1 MLNRIISFSLS
12 NRILIVVAS
21 LLLIVFGSYIAIRME
36 VDVFPDLTAPTVVVL
51 TEAHGMAPEEVEKL
65 VTFPIETSVNG
76 ATNVRRVRSSSSAGI
91 SIVWVEFEWNTDIF
105 KARQIVNEKIIS
117 IAEKLPAGV
126 GNPTMAPQSSIMGE
140 VMFISLT
147 SDTTS
152 LMNLRTIADWTIRPR
167 LLSTGGVAQVIIMGG
182 EYKQYQILASPQ
194 KMHFYKVSLNELLIA
209 SKQANGNSSGG
220 FMNEFGNEYIVK
232 GIGRTHDVNELG
244 KSVIKSSN
252 GKVIRIEDVAE
263 IKIGAAQKIGD
274 ASSNMKP
281 AIVLSIAKQPATN
294 TLELTE
300 KIDDAVAEMQSNLP
314 PDIHINTHIFRQ
326 ADFINAS
333 ISNIQKTLLEGSI
346 FVVIILFLFLMNWR
360 ATIISLLA
368 IPISLITA
376 ILTLHWLGYN
386 INTMS
391 LGGMAIAIGALVDDA
406 IIDVEN
412 VFKRLK
418 QNAIKP
424 IEERKDKLTVIFDA
438 SVEIR
443 TSIINATFIII
454 VAFIPLFFLSGMEGK
469 LLAPLGIAFIVSLF
483 ASLIVSITLTPVL
496 GSYLLADEKMLRK
509 QHKESWLV
517 ERLQNIYTKL
527 LEKIMRW
534 KKSIIAVSA
543 VLFIA
548 SLLVMTQLGRSFLPE
563 FNEGSLVISVV
574 SLPGISLNE
583 SNKLGTQVEKALLT
597 IPEIKITTRRT
608 GRAELDEHAQGV
620 NASEVEAPF
629 TLDKRSREEFMTE
642 VREKLAGVSGV
653 NITIGQPIGHR
664 IDHMLSGTRA
674 NIAIKIFG
682 ADLNKLFTISNQ
694 IKNEI
699 QNIEGLVDLSV
710 EQQIDIPQIQIK
722 AKRDM
727 LNHYGITIG
736 EFNEFIDVAFAGEKI
751 SEIYEGNKTFDLILR
766 FDDANRGTIENIRN
780 TMFFV
785 NGELSIV
792 NNGEYLPI
800 HNSQLT
806 NDNSQLPIHNSQLT
820 NDNSPFTI
828 PLHYIADIVSTSGP
842 NTINREN
849 VQRKTLVSANVA
861 GRDQKSVVEEIQK
874 IISSK
879 IKLPEGYHIEYAGQF
894 QSESEA
900 SKTLLVTSLLSLLV
914 IFLLL
919 FQEFKNVKIASI
931 ILLNL
936 PLALIG
942 GVFSIWLTSGI
953 MSIPSIIGFITLFG
967 VATRNGILLV
977 SHYKTLREEGFS
989 LYDTIIIGSKDRL
1002 SPILMTA
1009 LTAGLALVPLAIAG
1023 DLPGNEIQS
1032 PMAKVILG
1040 GLFTST
1046 LLNIFI
1052 VPVVYYLANR
1062 NGELSKVNRE

>member
-1 MLNRIISFSLS
+1 MLNKIINFSLV
-12 NRILIVVAS
+12 NRLFILVAS
-21 LLLIVFGSYIAIRME
+21 VLLIVFGSYIASQME

-105 KARQIVNEKIIS
+105 KARQIVNEKVTAV
-117 IAEKLPAGV
+117 AEKLPVGV

-152 LMNLRTIADWTIRPR
+152 LMKLRTIADWTIRPR
-167 LLSTGGVAQVIIMGG
+167 LLATGGVAQVIIMGG

-194 KMHFYKVSLNELLIA
+194 KMNYYNVSLNELLTA
-209 SKQANGNSSGG
+209 TKQANGNSSGG
-220 FMNEFGNEYIVK
+220 FINEYGNEYIVK
-232 GIGRTHDVNELG
+232 GIGRTNDLDELG

-252 GKVIRIEDVAE
+252 GRVIRIEDVAE
-263 IKIGAAQKIGD
+263 IKIGAAPKIGD
-274 ASSNMKP
+274 ASSNTKP
-281 AIVLSIAKQPATN
+281 AVVLSIAKQPSTN
-294 TLELTE
+294 TLELTQ
-300 KIDDAVAEMQSNLP
+300 KIDDAITEMQTNLP

-333 ISNIQKTLLEGSI
+333 ISNIQKTLLEGSL

-360 ATIISLLA
+360 ATVISLLA

-376 ILTLHWLGYN
+376 MLALNWLGYT

-418 QNAIKP
+418 QNANKP
-424 IEERKDKLTVIFDA
+424 PEERKDKLTVIFDA

-454 VAFIPLFFLSGMEGK
+454 VAFVPLFFLSGMEGK

-496 GSYLLADEKMLRK
+496 GSYLLADEKMLQR

-517 ERLQNIYTKL
+517 EQLQKIYVIL
-527 LEKIMRW
+527 LDKVMQR
-534 KKSIIAVSA
+534 KKAIIATSA

-548 SLLVMTQLGRSFLPE
+548 SILLMTQLGRSFLPE

-574 SLPGISLNE
+574 SLPGISLE
-583 SNKLGTQVEKALLT
+583 QSNKLGTQVEKALLSV
-597 IPEIKITTRRT
+597 PEIKITTRRT

-620 NASEVEAPF
+620 NSSEVEAPF
-629 TLDKRSREEFMTE
+629 TLVTRSREEFLTE
-642 VREKLAGVSGV
+642 VREKLSGVSGV

-682 ADLNKLFTISNQ
+682 ADLTKLFTLSNE
-694 IKNEI
+694 IKNEV
-699 QNIEGLVDLSV
+699 QSVEGLVDLSV
-710 EQQIDIPQIQIK
+710 EQQIDIPQLQIK

-736 EFNEFIDVAFAGEKI
+736 EFNEFIDVAFAGEKV

-766 FDDANRGTIENIRN
+766 FDDANRGSLENIRN
-780 TMFFV
+780 TLIDV
-785 NGELSIV
+785 GVSSNDAIPEGDLQSSLS
-792 NNGEYLPI
+792 E
-800 HNSQLT
+800 SQ
-806 NDNSQLPIHNSQLT
+806 SHHRR
-820 NDNSPFTI
+820 I
-828 PLHYIADIVSTSGP
+828 PLHYIADIISTSGP

-849 VQRKTLVSANVA
+849 VQRKTVLSANVA
-861 GRDQKSVVEEIQK
+861 GRDQKSVVKDIRR
-874 IISSK
+874 IIEDK
-879 IKLPEGYHIEYAGQF
+879 VKLPEGYHIEYGGQF
-894 QSESEA
+894 QAEAEA
-900 SKTLLVTSLLSLLV
+900 SRTLLLTSLLSLLV

-919 FQEFKNVKIASI
+919 YQEFKDVKTASI

-942 GVFSIWLTSGI
+942 GVFSIWFTSGI

-977 SHYKTLREEGFS
+977 SHYKTLREEGYN
-989 LYDTIIIGSKDRL
+989 LYDTVITGSKDRL

-1032 PMAKVILG
+1032 PMAIVILG

-1052 VPVVYYLANR
+1052 VPVVYYLSNR
-1062 NGELSKVNRE
+1062 SAEKVNINKDLQ

>member
-1 MLNRIISFSLS
+1 MLNKIINFSLS
-12 NRILIVVAS
+12 NRLFILVAS
-21 LLLIVFGSYIAIRME
+21 VLLIVFGSYIAAQME

-105 KARQIVNEKIIS
+105 KARQIVNEKVTAV
-117 IAEKLPAGV
+117 AEKLPVGV

-152 LMNLRTIADWTIRPR
+152 SMKLRTIADWTIRPR
-167 LLSTGGVAQVIIMGG
+167 LLATGGVAQVIIMGG

-194 KMHFYKVSLNELLIA
+194 KMNYYNVSLNELLTA
-209 SKQANGNSSGG
+209 TEQANGNSSGG
-220 FMNEFGNEYIVK
+220 FINEYGNEYIVK
-232 GIGRTHDVNELG
+232 GIGRTNDINELG

-263 IKIGAAQKIGD
+263 IKIGAAPKIGD

-281 AIVLSIAKQPATN
+281 AVVLSIAKQPSTN
-294 TLELTE
+294 TLELTQ

-333 ISNIQKTLLEGSI
+333 ISNIQKTLLEGSL
-346 FVVIILFLFLMNWR
+346 FVVLILFLFLMNWR
-360 ATIISLLA
+360 ATVISLLA

-376 ILTLHWLGYN
+376 ILTLNWLGYT

-424 IEERKDKLTVIFDA
+424 REERKDKLTVIFDA

-454 VAFIPLFFLSGMEGK
+454 VAFVPLFFLSGMEGK

-483 ASLIVSITLTPVL
+483 ASLVVSITLTPVL
-496 GSYLLADEKMLRK
+496 GSYLLADEKMLQR

-517 ERLQNIYTKL
+517 ERLQKIYVIL
-527 LEKIMRW
+527 LDKVMQR
-534 KKSIIAVSA
+534 KKKIIAA
-543 VLFIA
+543 ATVLFIA
-548 SLLVMTQLGRSFLPE
+548 SIFLMTQLGRSFLPE

-574 SLPGISLNE
+574 SLPGISLEE
-583 SNKLGTQVEKALLT
+583 SNKLGTQVEKALLSV
-597 IPEIKITTRRT
+597 PEIKITTRRT

-629 TLDKRSREEFMTE
+629 TLDKRSREEFLTE

-682 ADLNKLFTISNQ
+682 ADLSKLFTLSNQ

-699 QNIEGLVDLSV
+699 QSVDGLVDLSV
-710 EQQIDIPQIQIK
+710 EQQIDIPQLQIK

-736 EFNEFIDVAFAGEKI
+736 EFNEFIDVAFAGEKV

-766 FDDANRGTIENIRN
+766 FDDANRGTLENIRN
-780 TMFFV
+780 TLIDV
-785 NGELSIV
+785 GVSSNDAIPEGDSQNSLSQ
-792 NNGEYLPI
+792 EQS
-800 HNSQLT
+800 H
-806 NDNSQLPIHNSQLT
+806 HRR
-820 NDNSPFTI
+820 I

-849 VQRKTLVSANVA
+849 VQRKTVVSANVA
-861 GRDQKSVVEEIQK
+861 GRDQKSVVEDIRK
-874 IISSK
+874 IIDDK
-879 IKLPEGYHIEYAGQF
+879 VKLPEGYHIEYGGQF
-894 QSESEA
+894 QAEAEA
-900 SKTLLVTSLLSLLV
+900 SRTLLLTSLLSLLV

-919 FQEFKNVKIASI
+919 YQEFKNVKTASI

-977 SHYKTLREEGFS
+977 SHYKTLREEGYN
-989 LYDTIIIGSKDRL
+989 LYDTVITGSKDRL

-1046 LLNIFI
+1046 VLNIFI
-1052 VPVVYYLANR
+1052 VPVVYYLSN
-1062 NGELSKVNRE
+1062 LSAEKAGPKKDLQ

>member
-1 MLNRIISFSLS
+1 MLNRIINFSLY
-12 NRILIVVAS
+12 NRLLIIVAS
-21 LLLIVFGSYIAIRME
+21 VLLIIFGSYIATRME
-36 VDVFPDLTAPTVVVL
+36 VDVFPDLTAPTVVIL

-105 KARQIVNEKIIS
+105 KARQIVNEKVIAV
-117 IAEKLPAGV
+117 AEKLPQGV

-147 SDTTS
+147 ADTTS
-152 LMNLRTIADWTIRPR
+152 LMDLRTIADWNIRPR
-167 LLSTGGVAQVIIMGG
+167 LLATGGVAQVIIMGG

-194 KMHFYKVSLNELLIA
+194 KMNYYNVSLNELLKA
-209 SKQANGNSSGG
+209 TQQANGNSSGG
-220 FMNEFGNEYIVK
+220 FMNEYGNEYIVK
-232 GIGRTHDVNELG
+232 GIGRTNDVNELG
-244 KSVIKSSN
+244 KSVVKSSN

-274 ASSNMKP
+274 ASSNTKP

-294 TLELTE
+294 TLELTK
-300 KIDDAVAEMQSNLP
+300 KIDEAVAEMQSNLP
-314 PDIHINTHIFRQ
+314 RDIKINTHIFRQ

-360 ATIISLLA
+360 ATVISLLA
-368 IPISLITA
+368 IPISLIAA
-376 ILTLHWLGYN
+376 ILTLHWLGYT

-418 QNAIKP
+418 QNALKP
-424 IEERKDKLTVIFDA
+424 ESERKNKLTVIFDA

-496 GSYLLADEKMLRK
+496 GSYLLTDEKMLAR

-517 ERLQNIYTKL
+517 ERLQKTYTTL
-527 LEKIMRW
+527 LVNVMRW
-534 KKSIIAVSA
+534 KKTVIGVSA
-543 VLFIA
+543 MLLLVALFIM
-548 SLLVMTQLGRSFLPE
+548 SQLGRSFLPE

-574 SLPGISLNE
+574 SLPGISLEE
-583 SNKLGTQVEKALLT
+583 SNKLGTQVETALLT
-597 IPEIKITTRRT
+597 ISEIKITTRRT

-620 NASEVEAPF
+620 NSSEVEAPF
-629 TLDKRSREEFMTE
+629 TLDERSREEFMME
-642 VREKLAGVSGV
+642 VREKLATVSGV

-682 ADLNKLFTISNQ
+682 NDLNKLFTLSNE

-699 QNIEGLVDLSV
+699 QNINGLVDLSV
-710 EQQIDIPQIQIK
+710 EQQIEIPQLQIK

-736 EFNEFIDVAFAGEKI
+736 EFNEFIDVAFAGEKV
-751 SEIYEGNKTFDLILR
+751 SEIYENNKTFDLILR
-766 FDDANRGTIENIRN
+766 FNDANRGSIENIRN
-780 TMFFV
+780 TLIDVGVSENDVMID
-785 NGELSIV
+785 ETSEIKT
-792 NNGEYLPI
+792 
-800 HNSQLT
+800 ST
-806 NDNSQLPIHNSQLT
+806 NQSHHRR
-820 NDNSPFTI
+820 I

-842 NTINREN
+842 STINREN
-849 VQRKTLVSANVA
+849 VQRKTVVSANVA
-861 GRDQKSVVEEIQK
+861 GRDQKSVVSEIQQT
-874 IISSK
+874 INSK
-879 IKLPEGYHIEYAGQF
+879 IKLPEGYHIEYGGQF
-894 QSESEA
+894 QSEADA
-900 SKTLLVTSLLSLLV
+900 SKTLLITSLLSLFI

-919 FQEFKNVKIASI
+919 YQEFKNIKIAGI

-942 GVFSIWLTSGI
+942 GVFSIYFTSGI

-977 SHYKTLREEGFS
+977 SHYKTLQEEGMN
-989 LYDTIIIGSKDRL
+989 LYDTIIQGSRDRL

-1009 LTAGLALVPLAIAG
+1009 LTAGLALIPLAIAG

-1040 GLFTST
+1040 GLLTST

-1052 VPVVYYLANR
+1052 VPAVYFL
-1062 NGELSKVNRE
+1062 VNRKAKS

>member
-1 MLNRIISFSLS
+1 MLNKIINFSLA
-12 NRILIVVAS
+12 NRLLIVIAS
-21 LLLIVFGSYIAIRME
+21 VLLIVFGSFMASRME
-36 VDVFPDLTAPTVVVL
+36 VDVFPDLTAPTIVVL

-65 VTFPIETSVNG
+65 VTFPIETSMNG

-91 SIVWVEFEWNTDIF
+91 SIVWIEFEWDTDIF
-105 KARQIVNEKIIS
+105 KARQIVNEKII
-117 IAEKLPAGV
+117 AVGERLPSGV

-147 SDTTS
+147 ADTTS
-152 LMNLRTIADWTIRPR
+152 MMNLRTIADWTIRPR
-167 LLSTGGVAQVIIMGG
+167 LLATGGVAQVIVMGG

-194 KMHFYKVSLNELLIA
+194 KMNYYNVSLKELLVA
-209 SKQANGNSSGG
+209 TEQSNGNSSGG
-220 FMNEFGNEYIVK
+220 FINEYGNEYIVK
-232 GIGRTHDVNELG
+232 GIGRTNDINELG

-252 GKVIRIEDVAE
+252 GKAIRIEDVAK

-274 ASSNMKP
+274 ASSNTKP
-281 AIVLSIAKQPATN
+281 AVVISIAKQPATN
-294 TLELTE
+294 TLELT
-300 KIDDAVAEMQSNLP
+300 KTIDEAVADLQNNLSS
-314 PDIHINTHIFRQ
+314 DIHINTHIFRQ

-333 ISNIQKTLLEGSI
+333 ISNIKKTLLEGSV
-346 FVVIILFLFLMNWR
+346 FVIIILFLFLMNWR

-368 IPISLITA
+368 IPISLVTA
-376 ILTLHWLGYN
+376 ILTLNWLGYT

-418 QNAIKP
+418 QNALRP
-424 IEERKDKLTVIFDA
+424 EAERINKLTVIFNA

-454 VAFIPLFFLSGMEGK
+454 VAFVPLFFLSGMEGK

-496 GSYLLADEKMLRK
+496 GSYLLTDEKMLQK

-517 ERLQNIYTKL
+517 EKLQNIYTKL

-534 KKSIIAVSA
+534 KKTAIGVSV
-543 VLFIA
+543 VLLISA
-548 SLLVMTQLGRSFLPE
+548 LALMTQLGRSFLPE

-574 SLPGISLNE
+574 SLPGISLEE
-583 SNKLGTQVEKALLT
+583 SNKLGIQVENALLT
-597 IPEIKITTRRT
+597 IPEIKVTTRRT

-620 NASEVEAPF
+620 NSSEVEAPF
-629 TLDKRSREEFMTE
+629 ELNERSREEFMQE
-642 VREKLAGVSGV
+642 VREKLATVSGV

-682 ADLNKLFTISNQ
+682 NDLNKLLTLSNQ

-699 QNIEGLVDLSV
+699 QDIEGLVDLSV
-710 EQQIDIPQIQIK
+710 EQQVEIPQLQIK

-736 EFNEFIDVAFAGEKI
+736 EFNEFIDVAFAGEKV
-751 SEIYEGNKTFDLILR
+751 SEIYESNKTFDLILR
-766 FDDANRGTIENIRN
+766 FDDANRGSIENIRN
-780 TMFFV
+780 TLIDV
-785 NGELSIV
+785 GVSANDEILESHID
-792 NNGEYLPI
+792 NNSLVAQS
-800 HNSQLT
+800 H
-806 NDNSQLPIHNSQLT
+806 HRR
-820 NDNSPFTI
+820 I

-842 NTINREN
+842 STINREN
-849 VQRKTLVSANVA
+849 VQRKTVVSANVA

-874 IISSK
+874 IVHDK
-879 IKLPEGYHIEYAGQF
+879 IKTPEGYHIEYGGQF
-894 QSESEA
+894 QAEAEA
-900 SKTLLVTSLLSLLV
+900 SKILLITSFLSLLV

-919 FQEFKNVKIASI
+919 YQEFKNIKIAAI

-942 GVFSIWLTSGI
+942 GVFSIYFTSGI

-977 SHYKTLREEGFS
+977 SRYKTLREEANSTEEQHFN
-989 LYDTIIIGSKDRL
+989 LYDIIIQGSKDRL

-1009 LTAGLALVPLAIAG
+1009 LCAGLALIPLAIAG

-1040 GLFTST
+1040 GLLSST
-1046 LLNIFI
+1046 LLNLFI
-1052 VPVVYYLANR
+1052 IPIVYFMMN
-1062 NGELSKVNRE
+1062 NKKNK

>member
-1 MLNRIISFSLS
+1 MLNRIISFSLH
-12 NRILIVVAS
+12 NRILVVVAS
-21 LLLIVFGSYIAIRME
+21 ILLIVFGSFVATRME

-91 SIVWVEFEWNTDIF
+91 SIVWIEFEWNTDIF
-105 KARQIVNEKIIS
+105 KARQIVNEKIIAVS
-117 IAEKLPAGV
+117 EKLPQGV
-126 GNPTMAPQSSIMGE
+126 GIPTMAPQSSIMGE
-140 VMFISLT
+140 IMLISLT
-147 SDTTS
+147 ADSTS
-152 LMNLRTIADWTIRPR
+152 QMDLRTIADWTIRPR
-167 LLSTGGVAQVIIMGG
+167 LLATGGVAQVIVIGG

-194 KMHFYKVSLNELLIA
+194 KMSYYNISLKELLKA
-209 SKQANGNSSGG
+209 AEEANGNSSGG
-220 FMNEFGNEYIVK
+220 FMSEYGNEYIVK
-232 GIGRTHDVNELG
+232 GIGRTNDVNELG

-252 GKVIRIEDVAE
+252 GKVIKIEDVAE

-274 ASSNMKP
+274 GSLKGNP
-281 AIVLSIAKQPATN
+281 AVIMTVMKQPVTN
-294 TLELTE
+294 TLELTT
-300 KIDDAVAEMQSNLP
+300 KIDAAITDMQINLP
-314 PDIHINTHIFRQ
+314 KDIHINTKIFRQ

-368 IPISLITA
+368 IPISLIVA
-376 ILTLHWLGYN
+376 ILTLKWLGFS

-418 QNAIKP
+418 QNALKP
-424 IEERKDKLTVIFDA
+424 TEERTDKLKVIFDA

-454 VAFIPLFFLSGMEGK
+454 VAFVPLFFLSGMEGK

-496 GSYLLADEKMLRK
+496 GSYLLADEKMLQR
-509 QHKESWLV
+509 QHGESWLV
-517 ERLQNIYTKL
+517 QRLQNVYTKL
-527 LEKIMRW
+527 LIKIMLW
-534 KKSIIAVSA
+534 KKSVIAISVA
-543 VLFIA
+543 LLIAALFTM
-548 SLLVMTQLGRSFLPE
+548 SQLGRSFLPE
-563 FNEGSLVISVV
+563 FNEGSLVVSAV
-574 SLPGISLNE
+574 SLPGISLEE
-583 SNKLGTQVEKALLT
+583 SNKIGTAVEKALLSV
-597 IPEIKITTRRT
+597 PEIHITTRRT

-620 NASEVEAPF
+620 NASEIDAPF
-629 TLDKRSREEFMTE
+629 ILAARSREEFMKD

-682 ADLNKLFTISNQ
+682 TDLNKLFTLSNE

-699 QNIEGLVDLSV
+699 QSVDGLVDLSV
-710 EQQIDIPQIQIK
+710 EQLIEIPQVQIK
-722 AKRDM
+722 AKRDI

-736 EFNEFIDVAFAGEKI
+736 EFNEFIDVAFAGEKVGQ
-751 SEIYEGNKTFDLILR
+751 IYEGNKTFDLILR
-766 FDDANRGTIENIRN
+766 FNDANRGSIENIRN
-780 TMFFV
+780 TLIDLGVSENDEIADAENKNSFQV
-785 NGELSIV
+785 NQS
-792 NNGEYLPI
+792 
-800 HNSQLT
+800 H
-806 NDNSQLPIHNSQLT
+806 HRR
-820 NDNSPFTI
+820 I
-828 PLHYIADIVSTSGP
+828 PLHYIADIVSTTGP

-849 VQRKTLVSANVA
+849 VQRKTVVSANVA
-861 GRDQKSVVEEIQK
+861 GRDQKGVVHDIQK
-874 IISSK
+874 IINEK
-879 IKLPEGYHIEYAGQF
+879 VKLPVGYHIEYGGQF
-894 QSESEA
+894 EAEAEA
-900 SKTLLVTSLLSLLV
+900 SNTLMVTSLLSLLV

-919 FQEFKNVKIASI
+919 FQEFKNVKIAGI

-942 GVFSIWLTSGI
+942 GVFSIYFTSGI

-977 SHYKTLREEGFS
+977 SHYKTLKEEGLN
-989 LYDTIIIGSKDRL
+989 LYDTIITGSKDRL

-1009 LTAGLALVPLAIAG
+1009 LTAGLALIPLAIAG

-1040 GLFTST
+1040 GLLTST

-1052 VPVVYYLANR
+1052 VPVVYYLSNLSAVKA
-1062 NGELSKVNRE
+1062 GAKTELK

>member
-1 MLNRIISFSLS
+1 MLNRIIQFSLH
-12 NRILIVVAS
+12 NRLLVLVAAV
-21 LLLIVFGSYIAIRME
+21 LLMVFGSYVATRME

-105 KARQIVNEKIIS
+105 KARQIVNEKIIAV
-117 IAEKLPAGV
+117 AEKLPQGV

-140 VMFISLT
+140 IMLISLT
-147 SDTTS
+147 ADSTS
-152 LMNLRTIADWTIRPR
+152 QMDLRTIADWNIRPR
-167 LLSTGGVAQVIIMGG
+167 LLATGGVAQVVVIGG

-194 KMHFYKVSLNELLIA
+194 KMNYYGVSMDELLKA
-209 SKQANGNSSGG
+209 SEEANGNSSGG
-220 FMNEFGNEYIVK
+220 FINEYGNEYIVK
-232 GIGRTHDVNELG
+232 GIGRTNKVEEIA
-244 KSVIKSSN
+244 KSVIKKKN
-252 GKVIRIEDVAE
+252 GNAIKIEDVAE
-263 IKIGAAQKIGD
+263 VIIGSSPKIGD
-274 ASSNMKP
+274 GSLKGQP
-281 AIVLSIAKQPATN
+281 AVIMTVMKQPATN
-294 TLELTE
+294 TLALTD
-300 KIDDAVAEMQSNLP
+300 KIDEAITDIKGNLP
-314 PDIHINTHIFRQ
+314 KDVHINTQIFRQ

-346 FVVIILFLFLMNWR
+346 FVVVILFLFLMNWR
-360 ATIISLLA
+360 ATVISLLA
-368 IPISLITA
+368 IPISLIVA
-376 ILTLHWLGYN
+376 ILTLKWLGFT

-418 QNAIKP
+418 QNAAKP
-424 IEERKDKLTVIFDA
+424 QSERRNVLDVIFDA

-483 ASLIVSITLTPVL
+483 ASLVVSITLTPVL
-496 GSYLLADEKMLRK
+496 GSYLLTKEKMLQK
-509 QHKESWLV
+509 QHGESWLV
-517 ERLQNIYTKL
+517 RNLQKVYTTS
-527 LEKIMRW
+527 LEAIMRW
-534 KKSIIAVSA
+534 KKTAITLSVALLAVA
-543 VLFIA
+543 LIVL
-548 SLLVMTQLGRSFLPE
+548 SQLGRSFLPE

-574 SLPGISLNE
+574 SLPGISLYE
-583 SNKLGTQVEKALLT
+583 SNKIGSAVEQALLSV
-597 IPEIKITTRRT
+597 PEIEITTRRT

-620 NASEVEAPF
+620 NASEIDAPF
-629 TLDKRSREEFMTE
+629 TLKERSREEFLEE
-642 VREKLAGVSGV
+642 VREKLKGVSGA
-653 NITIGQPIGHR
+653 NITIGQPISHR

-682 ADLNKLFTISNQ
+682 TDLGKLFTLSNQ
-694 IKNEI
+694 IKNQI
-699 QNIEGLVDLSV
+699 QGIDGLVDLSV
-710 EQQIDIPQIQIK
+710 EQQIEIPQIQIK
-722 AKRDM
+722 AKRDI

-736 EFNEFIDVAFAGEKI
+736 EFNEFVDVAFAGEKV
-751 SEIYEGNKTFDLILR
+751 SDVYEEAKTFDLMLR
-766 FDDANRGTIENIRN
+766 FDEANRGSIENIRN
-780 TMFFV
+780 
-785 NGELSIV
+785 SIL
-792 NNGEYLPI
+792 NTHDG
-800 HNSQLT
+800 QK
-806 NDNSQLPIHNSQLT
+806 
-820 NDNSPFTI
+820 I
-828 PLHYIADIVSTSGP
+828 PLHYVADIVSTSGP

-849 VQRKTLVSANVA
+849 VQRKTVVSANVA
-861 GRDQKSVVEEIQK
+861 GRDQKSVVEDIQK
-874 IISSK
+874 IIGEK
-879 IKLPEGYHIEYAGQF
+879 VALPEGYHIEYGGQF
-894 QSESEA
+894 EAEAEA
-900 SKTLLVTSLLSLLV
+900 SRTLRVASFLSLLA

-942 GVFSIWLTSGI
+942 GVFSIYFTSGI

-977 SHYKTLREEGFS
+977 SHYTALRQEGMN
-989 LYDTIIIGSKDRL
+989 LYDTIIQGSQDRL

-1009 LTAGLALVPLAIAG
+1009 LTAGLALIPLAIAG

-1040 GLFTST
+1040 GLLTST

-1052 VPVVYYLANR
+1052 VPIVYYMSN
-1062 NGELSKVNRE
+1062 SKQE

>member
-1 MLNRIISFSLS
+1 MLNKIINFSLH
-12 NRILIVVAS
+12 NRLLIVVAS
-21 LLLIVFGSYIAIRME
+21 VLLIVFGSYVATRME
-36 VDVFPDLTAPTVVVL
+36 VDVFPDLTAPTVAVL

-105 KARQIVNEKIIS
+105 RARQIVNEKIITVT
-117 IAEKLPAGV
+117 EKLPQGV

-147 SDTTS
+147 AGTTT
-152 LMNLRTIADWTIRPR
+152 MMDLRTIADWTIRPR
-167 LLSTGGVAQVIIMGG
+167 LLATGGVAQVIVMGG

-194 KMHFYKVSLNELLIA
+194 KMNYYNVSLNELLIA
-209 SKQANGNSSGG
+209 TKQANGNSSGG
-220 FMNEFGNEYIVK
+220 FMNEYGNEYIVK
-232 GIGRTHDVNELG
+232 GIGRTNDINELG
-244 KSVIKSSN
+244 KSVIKSAN

-274 ASSNMKP
+274 ASSNTKP

-294 TLELTE
+294 TLELTQ
-300 KIDDAVAEMQSNLP
+300 KIDEAVADMQSNLP
-314 PDIHINTHIFRQ
+314 PDIKINTHIFRQ

-346 FVVIILFLFLMNWR
+346 FVIIILFLFLMNWR

-368 IPISLITA
+368 IPISLIAA
-376 ILTLHWLGYN
+376 ILTLHWLGYT

-418 QNAIKP
+418 QNAVKP
-424 IEERKDKLTVIFDA
+424 KQERRDKLTVIFDA

-483 ASLIVSITLTPVL
+483 ASLVVSITLTPVL
-496 GSYLLADEKMLRK
+496 GSYLLTNEKMLQK
-509 QHKESWLV
+509 QHGEGWLV
-517 ERLQNIYTKL
+517 QRLQNNYTTL
-527 LEKIMRW
+527 LEKVMRW
-534 KKSIIAVSA
+534 KKTVIAVSIM
-543 VLFIA
+543 LFIA
-548 SLLVMTQLGRSFLPE
+548 TLLVMTQLGRSFLPE

-574 SLPGISLNE
+574 SLPGISLEE
-583 SNKLGTQVEKALLT
+583 SNKLGTQAEHALLT
-597 IPEIKITTRRT
+597 IPEITVTTRRT
-608 GRAELDEHAQGV
+608 GRAESDEHAQGV
-620 NASEVEAPF
+620 NSSEIEAPF
-629 TLDKRSREEFMTE
+629 ILKERSREDFMQD
-642 VREKLAGVSGV
+642 VREKLSGVSGV

-682 ADLNKLFTISNQ
+682 NDLSRLFTLSNQ

-699 QNIEGLVDLSV
+699 QDIDGLVDLNV
-710 EQQIDIPQIQIK
+710 EQQIEIPQVQIK
-722 AKRDM
+722 AKRDV

-736 EFNEFIDVAFAGEKI
+736 EFNEFIDVAFAGEKV
-751 SEIYEGNKTFDLILR
+751 SEIYEGNRTFDLILR
-766 FDDANRGTIENIRN
+766 FDDANRGSIENIRN
-780 TMFFV
+780 TLIDLGVSENDEMID
-785 NGELSIV
+785 GESENTLLKNQS
-792 NNGEYLPI
+792 
-800 HNSQLT
+800 H
-806 NDNSQLPIHNSQLT
+806 HRR
-820 NDNSPFTI
+820 I
-828 PLHYIADIVSTSGP
+828 PLHYIADIISTSGP

-849 VQRKTLVSANVA
+849 VQRKTVVSANVT
-861 GRDQKSVVEEIQK
+861 GRDQKSAVEEIQK
-874 IISSK
+874 IVSKK
-879 IKLPEGYHIEYAGQF
+879 IKLHEGYHIEYGGQF
-894 QSESEA
+894 QAEAEA

-919 FQEFKNVKIASI
+919 FQEFKNVKIAGI

-942 GVFSIWLTSGI
+942 GVFSIYFTSGI

-967 VATRNGILLV
+967 VATRNGILLI
-977 SHYKTLREEGFS
+977 SHYKTLKEEGIN
-989 LYDTIIIGSKDRL
+989 LYDTIITGSKDRL

-1009 LTAGLALVPLAIAG
+1009 LTAGLALIPLAIAG

-1040 GLFTST
+1040 GLLTST

-1052 VPVVYYLANR
+1052 VPVVYYLSNK
-1062 NGELSKVNRE
+1062 NSK